1 MKSISPRRIAWI
13 SSIISTTFL
22 GLIMALLFLYSGNEN
37 WLLFVLGLLA
47 GAVVSY
53 VVFQFAIENFVHA
66 KIKIIYKTIHQQKR
80 ALNLKEELDFSQDV
94 IGKVNREVI
103 EWASENRNEIASL
116 REQAKYRREFIGNL
130 SHELKT
136 PLFLAQGYLL
146 TLLEGGLDDKQ
157 INKDYLL
164 RADNNVQRLMDL
176 VEDLDGISK
185 LDTGDETLNVERIDI
200 VKLVKDILN
209 SLELNAEKKS
219 IKLLFNKNNDKPIY
233 AYCDPKRI
241 AQVVTNLVVNGINYN
256 TKEGYVKAKFYDM
269 DENILVE
276 FEDNGIGISQDDL
289 PRLFERFYRVDKSR
303 SRHEG
308 GTGLGLSIVK
318 HFIEAHK
325 QTINVRSELD
335 KGSTFS
341 FTLSKS
347 NNLVKG
353 N

>member
-1 MKSISPRRIAWI
+1 MKSILPRRIAWI

-53 VVFQFAIENFVHA
+53 VIFQFAIENFVHA

-80 ALNLKEELDFSQDV
+80 ALNQKEELDFSQDV

-164 RADNNVQRLMDL
+164 RADNNVQRLIDL
-176 VEDLDGISK
+176 V
-185 LDTGDETLNVERIDI
+185 
-200 VKLVKDILN
+200 
-209 SLELNAEKKS
+209 
-219 IKLLFNKNNDKPIY
+219 
-233 AYCDPKRI
+233 
-241 AQVVTNLVVNGINYN
+241 
-256 TKEGYVKAKFYDM
+256 
-269 DENILVE
+269 
-276 FEDNGIGISQDDL
+276 
-289 PRLFERFYRVDKSR
+289 
-303 SRHEG
+303 
-308 GTGLGLSIVK
+308 
-318 HFIEAHK
+318 
-325 QTINVRSELD
+325 
-335 KGSTFS
+335 
-341 FTLSKS
+341 
-347 NNLVKG
+347 
-353 N
+353 